1 MARKVY
7 DNEILQGVKLIFR
20 NFRGLERKNTK
31 GKTMNAAGKRN
42 FNIQLNSEQYEDL
55 RDKGWSVRTWEDAD
69 GATLYLLKVNLG
81 WNDSGRGP
89 LVKLTP
95 TDGSKVVIL
104 DEDTIGILDTQEVE
118 SADVVIRP
126 YNWDSTGEN
135 GASAWLKSMKAY
147 VYVDPIESEIMSEM
161 EESDSEE
168 LPFD

>member
-7 DNEILQGVKLIFR
+7 ENEMLQGVKLIFR
-20 NFRGLERKNTK
+20 NFRGLERKNAK

-42 FNIQLNSEQYEDL
+42 FNIQLNAEQYEYL
-55 RDKGWSVRTWEDAD
+55 LEAGWSVRTWEDAD

-95 TDGSKVVIL
+95 TDGSKGVIL
-104 DEDTIGILDTQEVE
+104 NEDTIGILDTQEVE

-126 YNWDSTGEN
+126 YNWDDTGAS

-161 EESDSEE
+161 EESDGEE

>member
-20 NFRGLERKNTK
+20 NFRGLERKNPK
-31 GKTMNAAGKRN
+31 GKIMNAAGKRN
-42 FNIQLNSEQYEDL
+42 FNIQLNAEQYEDL
-55 RDKGWSVRTWEDAD
+55 QDKGWGVRTWEDAD
-69 GATLYLLKVNLG
+69 GETLYLLKVNLG

-95 TDGSKVVIL
+95 TDGSKGVIL
-104 DEDTIGILDTQEVE
+104 NEDTIGILDTQEVE

-126 YNWDSTGEN
+126 HNWDDTGEN
-135 GASAWLKSMKAY
+135 GASAWLRSMKAY
-147 VYVDPIESEIMSEM
+147 VYVDPLESEIMSEM

-168 LPFD
+168 LAFE